1 MSTLAH
7 IRPDTIMRIIRRTLS
22 IGIVTMVSFSTAHAQ
37 LRSYAGVVA
46 GNAAFGPQF
55 QCSVS
60 GPTIPSPWSTGLRLP
75 LEGMTACKLN
85 GMVDD
90 KTGAVGTL
98 YSSAT
103 GSGPMATVGT
113 YTGTANAHA
122 DYWNLGV
129 SATGI
134 GTGDASS
141 GTYRQS
147 VAYASFAQDLTFT
160 SPTVANGSNGFTNFS
175 FLIDG
180 FMNNLPVGP
189 YTQQGDIAFSLLVN
203 NQLWTAFLGTTINST
218 LPYLRGSSTGLP
230 GNFVLTPGAFS
241 GSANFT
247 TVSNFAFT
255 WGNPLHVEIAMY
267 TDISACCYGAS
278 IISDFYNTAKLTGV
292 DAYGPGGKV
301 TDFIV
306 NTTSGLQLDTQGVIQ
321 VPPPTT
327 TAPEPATIVL
337 TFTGLVV
344 IGGLA
349 RRRPNMTN

>member
-1 MSTLAH
+1 
-7 IRPDTIMRIIRRTLS
+7 MRIAHLTVSL
-22 IGIVTMVSFSTAHAQ
+22 GIVSMFSISSAHAQ
-37 LRSYAGVVA
+37 LRAYAGVVA

-90 KTGAVGTL
+90 KTANTGPL
-98 YSSAT
+98 YSAAT
-103 GSGPMATVGT
+103 GSGPMASVGT
-113 YTGTANAHA
+113 FTGSANARA
-122 DYWNLGV
+122 NYWSLGV
-129 SATGI
+129 SASGVS
-134 GTGDASS
+134 TGDASS
-141 GTYRQS
+141 GTFNQAVS
-147 VAYASFAQDLTFT
+147 YASFAQDLTFT
-160 SPTVANGSNGFTNFS
+160 SPTVANGASGFMNFS

-203 NQLWTAFLGTTINST
+203 NQLWTAFMGTTVNST
-218 LPYLRGSSTGLP
+218 LPYVRGASTGLP
-230 GNFVLTPGAFS
+230 GNFILTPGGMS

-247 TVSNFAFT
+247 TISNFAFT

-267 TDISACCYGAS
+267 TDISPCCYGAS
-278 IISDFYNTAKLTGV
+278 IVSDFYNTAKLTGV

-321 VPPPTT
+321 VPPTT
-327 TAPEPATIVL
+327 TAPEPSTIAL
-337 TFTGLVV
+337 TFAGLLVV
-344 IGGLA
+344 GGLA
-349 RRRPNMTN
+349 RRRTNVAN